1 ATATTAAQPEWVLK
15 PRPTAFFGAGRFLP
29 DFSPWVILPPASGEA
44 VIAIA
49 VQWRRS
55 YPEVWTFVVPNIR
68 PFHGP
73 RARLLFPDAFPR
85 LFHCRLSACSWRR
98 SRAGVVGSH
107 WPGKAGPFHTAGGV
121 AAGSVQILLAPVVCW
136 RYRLESEYWCAE

>member
-1 ATATTAAQPEWVLK
+1 MRRRSITSIPFAAGATATTAAQPEWVLK

-68 PFHGP
+68 PFQGR
-73 RARLLFPDAFPR
+73 RARLLCPGGCASTLTPGY
-85 LFHCRLSACSWRR
+85 SI
-98 SRAGVVGSH
+98 AGFQPAV
-107 WPGKAGPFHTAGGV
+107 GGV
-121 AAGSVQILLAPVVCW
+121 AAPELLGRTGPERRGLSTRQA
-136 RYRLESEYWCAE
+136 A